1 MEEKKM
7 DTLVSEKKEDKASE
21 NKDVEKTEGL
31 EEAKPPFVVY
41 GGEVSIEDEEYKAYY
56 KTRYRFL
63 TAMFKL
69 VSKFDSKGRYIISED
84 VKRELLK
91 MPKEIISSSENEYK
105 AKNLFFG
112 KEFVFKIELTSL
124 EDGNAKA
131 TLFLEE
137 NVDKT
142 LSPDQIT
149 SSIAQ
154 YVDKDDDEFR
164 IKVRRVFNLVDVA
177 MPLSEFEYPNL
188 AVTMQNALDIDL
200 VVGDLFDV
208 ASQMFL
214 VRLLKLLEE
223 SEEGREILN
232 KYKSLLNGDE
242 DKYQRKYT
250 YLRMLLERVI
260 DEHGGYE
267 KLGLDEKKKKQLA
280 NDLMLS
286 IQNLKKKAQEQ
297 AGVMEV
303 KGGEPQK
310 KVEPKKNAP
319 AKKPAKKPS
328 KGGGKAKGGK
338 DKKGGKGKKSKAK
351 EVKITPIVFYIEE
364 GGKEDIPEKDGNSKP
379 EEKRIAGEDKNVIE
393 KPENKEP
400 PKEPEKEPVN
410 QANTNSIE
418 FDIEE
423 FTDNKNKGEENGQDN
438 PVLPE
443 PTPNEPN
450 KVQGEQNLYDNTIE
464 SLKNQMEDDLGLER

>member
-1 MEEKKM
+1 
-7 DTLVSEKKEDKASE
+7 
-21 NKDVEKTEGL
+21 
-31 EEAKPPFVVY
+31 
-41 GGEVSIEDEEYKAYY
+41 
-56 KTRYRFL
+56 
-63 TAMFKL
+63 
-69 VSKFDSKGRYIISED
+69 
-84 VKRELLK
+84 
-91 MPKEIISSSENEYK
+91 
-105 AKNLFFG
+105 
-112 KEFVFKIELTSL
+112 
-124 EDGNAKA
+124 
-131 TLFLEE
+131 
-137 NVDKT
+137 
-142 LSPDQIT
+142 
-149 SSIAQ
+149 
-154 YVDKDDDEFR
+154 
-164 IKVRRVFNLVDVA
+164 
-177 MPLSEFEYPNL
+177 
-188 AVTMQNALDIDL
+188 
-200 VVGDLFDV
+200 
-208 ASQMFL
+208 
-214 VRLLKLLEE
+214 
-223 SEEGREILN
+223 
-232 KYKSLLNGDE
+232 
-242 DKYQRKYT
+242 
-250 YLRMLLERVI
+250 
-260 DEHGGYE
+260 
-267 KLGLDEKKKKQLA
+267 
-280 NDLMLS
+280 
-286 IQNLKKKAQEQ
+286 
-297 AGVMEV
+297 MEV